1 MSRQSRST
9 AMISL
14 GKCDEDAV
22 LSLTLRQDDVSH
34 EDLQYPP
41 ASVLATSSKRKSEDE
56 SESAMHNVDKQIDI
70 SPSLGNALE
79 NIVEQ
84 LDVLTLTISIL
95 EQRLTLTEDKLK
107 ECLENQQ
114 KILLQGRQEE

>member
-1 MSRQSRST
+1 MKARATESSNGVS
-9 AMISL
+9 IL
-14 GKCDEDAV
+14 K
-22 LSLTLRQDDVSH
+22 DDVSH

-56 SESAMHNVDKQIDI
+56 SESAMHNVDKQIDL

-84 LDVLTLTISIL
+84 LDVLTLVSI
-95 EQRLTLTEDKLK
+95 TDNTCSGK
-107 ECLENQQ
+107 
-114 KILLQGRQEE
+114 